1 MNVSEHSTPSET
13 ACCASHRHAEEADH
27 AHDHAHTFDWIE
39 ALRIA
44 IVAVGAV
51 VVWFWPWQPLPG
63 VSVVGVLALLVGGW
77 PIWREAFENI
87 LARRMTMELSMAIA
101 IAAAAGIGQYFT
113 ALVISL
119 FVLGAE
125 VLEGMTVSRG
135 RRAIRDVLA
144 LLPSVIQV
152 RDGEQVSERPA
163 AAVTAGDV
171 VVIKPGARIPVDGT
185 VVTGHSFVD
194 QASITGESMPVEK
207 LPGQSVYAGT
217 INQSGTL
224 DVRADRLGRDTSY
237 GRIIEAVERAEQSRA
252 PVQRLADRL
261 AGYLVYF
268 ALGAALITYVVSRD
282 PVATIS
288 VIIVAGA
295 CGIAAGTPLAILG
308 AIGRSARAGAIVK
321 GGVHLESLS
330 AVDTVVFDKTGTL
343 TYGRPAVQEVLPAP
357 GIAETAVIE
366 AAAIAERPSEHAL
379 ASAIVAHAHAAGIAS
394 RRPDHFGYLPGQG
407 VIAQAGDESI
417 VVGSRALLADQ
428 GIDMPADR
436 GDETAASEV
445 FVARDGRFL
454 GCIRIADTVR
464 DEARSAV
471 GELAALGIRT
481 ILLTGDNRAV
491 AESVA
496 NDLGLTE
503 VQADLLPEAKL
514 NCIKALV
521 AEGQRVAMVGD
532 GINDAPALAQANVGV
547 AMGSGTDVAHESA
560 DIILLGNDLAR
571 FVETVRIARRAR
583 KIIFQNFVGTLVVDS
598 IGIVLAG
605 FGFINPLAAAFIHV
619 SSELTFILNST
630 RMLPVAG
637 KRGRS
642 GQGVDAQDSRVS
654 GRVAATRA
662 SR

>member
-1 MNVSEHSTPSET
+1 MSATKHSPQVEAAQHVDHHEET
-13 ACCASHRHAEEADH
+13 GH
-27 AHDHAHTFDWIE
+27 AHDHAHAFGWVE
-39 ALRIA
+39 VLRIA
-44 IVAVGAV
+44 IIAVAAV
-51 VVWFWPWQPLPG
+51 IVWFWPWQPLPG
-63 VSVVGVLALLVGGW
+63 VSVVGVLALLIGGW
-77 PIWREAFENI
+77 PIWREAVENI

-119 FVLGAE
+119 FVLAAE
-125 VLEGMTVSRG
+125 VLEGMTVARG
-135 RRAIRDVLA
+135 RRAIHDVLA

-152 RDGEQVSERPA
+152 RDGEQVSDRPA
-163 AAVTAGDV
+163 ATVGAGDT

-207 LPGQSVYAGT
+207 LPGQTVYAGT
-217 INQSGTL
+217 LNQSGTL

-268 ALGAALITYVVSRD
+268 ALGAALITYLVSRD

-343 TYGRPAVQEVLPAP
+343 TYGRPVVKKVLPAP
-357 GIAETAVIE
+357 NITERAVIE
-366 AAAIAERPSEHAL
+366 AAVIAERPSEHAL
-379 ASAIVAHAHAAGIAS
+379 ATAIVAHANAAGITP
-394 RRPDHFGYLPGQG
+394 RRPQHFDYLPGRG
-407 VIAQAGDESI
+407 VIAQADDEQI
-417 VVGSRALLADQ
+417 LVGSRLLLADR
-428 GIDMPADR
+428 GITIPDDQQH
-436 GDETAASEV
+436 DETAASEV
-445 FVARDGRFL
+445 FVARAGHFL
-454 GCIRIADTVR
+454 GRIRIADTVR
-464 DEARSAV
+464 DEARNAIA
-471 GELAALGIRT
+471 ELAALDIRT
-481 ILLTGDNRAV
+481 ALLTGDNQAV
-491 AESVA
+491 AQAVA
-496 NDLGLTE
+496 SELGVAE
-503 VQADLLPEAKL
+503 VHADLLPEAKL
-514 NCIKALV
+514 DHVKALV
-521 AEGQRVAMVGD
+521 AGGRRVAMVGD

-560 DIILLGNDLAR
+560 DIILLGNDLSR

-583 KIIFQNFVGTLVVDS
+583 RIIFQNFVGTVVVDS

-619 SSELTFILNST
+619 SSELIFILNST
-630 RMLPVAG
+630 RMLPVTSSIH
-637 KRGRS
+637 RLTQEPS
-642 GQGVDAQDSRVS
+642 TPVTQVS
-654 GRVAATRA
+654 GRPAATRSA
-662 SR
+662 R

>member
-1 MNVSEHSTPSET
+1 MNTPVHPTQTES
-13 ACCASHRHAEEADH
+13 APPAHQHDHDDDAQH
-27 AHDHAHTFDWIE
+27 AHDHAHAFDWIE
-39 ALRIA
+39 GVRIA
-44 IVAVGAV
+44 IVAVAAV

-63 VSVVGVLALLVGGW
+63 LSVVGVVALLVGGW
-77 PIWREAFENI
+77 PIWREAFEAI

-119 FVLGAE
+119 FVLVAE

-144 LLPSVIQV
+144 WLPSTIQV
-152 RDGEQVSERPA
+152 RDGEMVSDRPA
-163 AAVTAGDV
+163 ATVTAGDM
-171 VVIKPGARIPVDGT
+171 VVIKPGARVPVDGT

-207 LPGQSVYAGT
+207 LPGQTVYAGT
-217 INQSGTL
+217 LNQSGTL

-237 GRIIEAVERAEQSRA
+237 GRIIEAVERAEKSRA

-268 ALGAALITYVVSRD
+268 ALGAALITYLVSRD

-308 AIGRSARAGAIVK
+308 AIGQSARAGAIVK

-343 TYGRPAVQEVLPAP
+343 TYGQPVVKAVLPAD
-357 GIAETAVIE
+357 GVSEATLVG
-366 AAAIAERPSEHAL
+366 AAATAERPSEHAL
-379 ASAIVAHAHAAGIAS
+379 ASAIVTYAEAS
-394 RRPDHFGYLPGQG
+394 GLSPQRPDHFSYVPGQG
-407 VIAQAGDESI
+407 VVAETGSECIVAGRRMFLVE
-417 VVGSRALLADQ
+417 Q
-428 GIDMPADR
+428 GIDVPDDQ
-436 GDETAASEV
+436 GEGSVASEV

-454 GCIRIADTVR
+454 GCIRIADAVR
-464 DEARSAV
+464 QEARGAV
-471 GELAALGIRT
+471 AELAALGIRT
-481 ILLTGDNRAV
+481 VLLTGDNDAVARAV
-491 AESVA
+491 ADE
-496 NDLGLTE
+496 LGFTQVHAE
-503 VQADLLPEAKL
+503 LLPEAKL
-514 NCIKALV
+514 KHVKALV
-521 AEGQRVAMVGD
+521 AQGQRVAMVGD

-619 SSELTFILNST
+619 SSELVFIVNAT
-630 RMLPVAG
+630 RMLPVA
-637 KRGRS
+637 RGM
-642 GQGVDAQDSRVS
+642 VDSSS
-654 GRVAATRA
+654 GRQCVSPA
-662 SR
+662 S